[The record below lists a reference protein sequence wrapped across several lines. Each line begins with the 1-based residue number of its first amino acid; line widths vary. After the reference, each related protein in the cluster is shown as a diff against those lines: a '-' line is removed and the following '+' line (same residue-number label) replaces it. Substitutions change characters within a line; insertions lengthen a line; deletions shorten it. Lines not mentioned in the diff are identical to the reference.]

1 MNRAVFVDK
10 DGTLIRDVPYNVKPE
25 YVKLESGV
33 KDALKKIKQHNYLV
47 IVISNQS
54 GIAKGLFTERD
65 LEPVKAKIQE
75 LLHPEDI
82 QIDDFYF
89 CPHHPDGVM
98 KEYATACTC
107 RKPEP
112 GMILQAAVDFNID
125 LTSSWMIG
133 DILHDIEAGNKAGCK
148 TILIDNGNETQWITN
163 EMRWPSYI
171 VNGMDEAA
179 AIILETRRN
188 VEFQYQFSSNH

>member
-1 MNRAVFVDK
+1 MNKAVFVDK

-25 YVKLESGV
+25 YVMLESGV
-33 KDALKKIKQHNYLV
+33 TDALKKIKQHNYLL

-65 LEPVKAKIQE
+65 LEPVKTKIQE
-75 LLHPEDI
+75 LLYPADI
-82 QIDDFYF
+82 QIDEFYF

-98 KEYATACTC
+98 KEYTTACTC

-179 AIILETRRN
+179 AIILEARRN

>member
-1 MNRAVFVDK
+1 MNKAVFVDK

-25 YVKLESGV
+25 YVMLESGV
-33 KDALKKIKQHNYLV
+33 TDALKKIKQHNYLL

-65 LEPVKAKIQE
+65 LEPVKTKIQE
-75 LLHPEDI
+75 LLHPADI
-82 QIDDFYF
+82 QIDEFYF

-98 KEYATACTC
+98 KEYTTACTC

-179 AIILETRRN
+179 AIILEARRN